1 MKVAVVG
8 CGNISRVH
16 FKAIEHNPSLELVAV
31 ADIKL
36 DRAQSSAEEYG
47 VNAYGSLDELL
58 ANETVDCVHIC
69 TPHYIHTP
77 LAITA
82 LDRGINVLTE
92 KPCSMT
98 LEQLEQLRAAQKRS
112 GKAVGVCFQN
122 RYNECVKYVRR
133 VIASGELGA
142 PLSIRAFVTWSRG
155 RDYYSDDWH
164 GTLAKEGGGLLINQ
178 SIHTLDLMR
187 CFGGNCRSVTAH
199 ISNDHLQGVIE
210 VEDTASILFEFEN
223 VGKAVFYGTT
233 AYGDNSPVLIEIGF
247 ESSKL
252 RLEGDRLYKIESNGD
267 ISEIVQSQNG
277 KLIGKDYWGTGHGAL
292 INDFYD
298 CIARGTAFEIDS
310 FEGGEALKMVLAA
323 YESSACGERRE
334 LS

>member
-16 FKAIEHNPSLELVAV
+16 LKAIEQNPSLELVGV
-31 ADIKL
+31 ADIRL
-36 DRAQSSAEEYG
+36 DRAQGCAAEYG
-47 VNAYGSLDELL
+47 ANAYGSFEQLL
-58 ANETVDCVHIC
+58 AGETVDCVHIC
-69 TPHYIHTP
+69 TPHYLHTP
-77 LAITA
+77 YAVAA
-82 LDRGINVLTE
+82 LERGINVLIE

-98 LEQLEQLRAAQKRS
+98 LEQLDELRWAQRRS

-155 RDYYSDDWH
+155 KGYYSDDWH
-164 GTLAKEGGGLLINQ
+164 GTLSKEGGGLLINQ
-178 SIHTLDLMR
+178 SIHTLDLIH

-199 ISNDHLQGVIE
+199 IANDHLKGVIE
-210 VEDTASILFEFEN
+210 VEDTASILFELEN
-223 VGKAVFYGTT
+223 ACKAVFYGTT
-233 AYGDNSPVLIEIGF
+233 AYGEDSPVLIELAF
-247 ESSKL
+247 ESCKL
-252 RLEGDRLYKIESNGD
+252 RLEGDRLYKIGHGGD
-267 ISEIVQSQNG
+267 IAEIVLNQNG
-277 KLIGKDYWGTGHGAL
+277 KAQGKAYWGSGHSAM

-298 CIARGTAFEIDS
+298 CIARGAEFEIDS